1 MNGTGVTPH
10 AHGLA
15 WRIGRWLEDAVLVLL
30 LTAMISLAAT
40 QILLRNVFDSG
51 LVWADELLRILVLW
65 VGLAGALAASR
76 DRNQIRI
83 DVLSRFLGQR
93 GRLIAR
99 VVTNLFTAAVC
110 AVVAWHAF
118 VFVGGSLEF
127 GDTLLGNL
135 PAWWFQLILPGG
147 FFLMAWRYLVH
158 AADDLRA
165 LLPGPS
171 Q

>member
-1 MNGTGVTPH
+1 MNKVGAAP
-10 AHGLA
+10 HGLT

-40 QILLRNVFDSG
+40 QIILRNVFDSG

-83 DVLSRFLGQR
+83 DVLSRLLGDR
-93 GRLIAR
+93 GRALVR
-99 VVTNLFTAAVC
+99 LLTDLFTSAVC
-110 AVVAWHAF
+110 GVVAWHAF
-118 VFVGGSLEF
+118 VFVRGSLEF

-158 AADDLRA
+158 AADDAREMLAGR
-165 LLPGPS
+165 S

>member
-1 MNGTGVTPH
+1 MSAAEATPRH
-10 AHGLA
+10 RF

-30 LTAMISLAAT
+30 LGGMISLAAT
-40 QILLRNVFDSG
+40 QILLRNGFDSG

-83 DVLSRFLGQR
+83 DVLSRFLGPQAQR
-93 GRLIAR
+93 GMRLL
-99 VVTNLFTAAVC
+99 TDLFTALVC
-110 AVVAWHAF
+110 GVVAWHAF
-118 VFVGGSLEF
+118 VFVKGSFEYE
-127 GDTLLGNL
+127 DTLLGNL

-147 FFLMAWRYLVH
+147 FFLMAWRYLAH
-158 AADDLRA
+158 AAEDLLEISR
-165 LLPGPS
+165 GGV